1 MAIFTG
7 PHGLRLHAVA
17 ARLGALAVVLLATG
31 CAQLGAPPYAADYE
45 ALDRL
50 EANNPGKVAVAKVQP
65 TDPND
70 KINTLSLRRAK
81 LVSPS
86 GTFAQ
91 YLEDALTRD
100 LSEISAY
107 DPKAPTRIAVR
118 IVVNELDLGV
128 INGTGRMDVEV
139 TVTRNAAQRLRKT
152 YRGEI
157 AFDSSYA
164 NIVAVPAGQAAY
176 PRLVRALLRQVYADP
191 QFIAA
196 IEPSAP

>member
-1 MAIFTG
+1 MAIFCRPRGWRVRAFTLG
-7 PHGLRLHAVA
+7 
-17 ARLGALAVVLLATG
+17 LGAMAAALLSAG
-31 CAQLGAPPYAADYE
+31 CAQLAAPPYAADYE

-50 EANNPGKVAVAKVQP
+50 EATRPGMVAVAKVQP

-70 KINTLSLRRAK
+70 KINSLSLRRAR
-81 LVSPS
+81 LLSPS

-91 YLEDALTRD
+91 YLEDALMRD
-100 LSEISAY
+100 LGEVSAY
-107 DPKAPTRIAVR
+107 DPKAPTRIAAR
-118 IVVNELDLGV
+118 ILVNELDLGV
-128 INGTGRMDVEV
+128 INGTGHMDVEV
-139 TVTRNAAQRLRKT
+139 VVTRANAQRLRKT

-196 IEPSAP
+196 IAP

>member
-1 MAIFTG
+1 MAIFCRPRGWRVRAFTLG
-7 PHGLRLHAVA
+7 
-17 ARLGALAVVLLATG
+17 LGAMAAALLSAG
-31 CAQLGAPPYAADYE
+31 CAQLAAPPYAADYE

-50 EANNPGKVAVAKVQP
+50 EATRPGMVAVAKVQP
-65 TDPND
+65 TNPND
-70 KINTLSLRRAK
+70 KLNALSLRRAK
-81 LVSPS
+81 LLSPS

-91 YLEDALTRD
+91 YLEDALMRD
-100 LSEISAY
+100 LGEISAY
-107 DPKAPTRIAVR
+107 DPKAPTRIAAR
-118 IVVNELDLGV
+118 ILVNELDLGV

-139 TVTRNAAQRLRKT
+139 VVTRANAQRLRKT

-196 IEPSAP
+196 IAP

>member
-1 MAIFTG
+1 MAIFFRPRG
-7 PHGLRLHAVA
+7 MRLRAFT
-17 ARLGALAVVLLATG
+17 ARLFASAALVLAAG
-31 CAQLGAPPYAADYE
+31 CAQLAAPPYAADYE

-50 EANNPGKVAVAKVQP
+50 EAARPGMVAVAKVQP

-70 KINTLSLRRAK
+70 SVNTLRLRRAK
-81 LVSPS
+81 LLSPS

-91 YLEDALTRD
+91 YLEDALMRD
-100 LSEISAY
+100 LGEISAY
-107 DPKAPTRIAVR
+107 DPKAPTRIAAR
-118 IVVNELDLGV
+118 ILVNELDLGV
-128 INGTGRMDVEV
+128 MNGTGRMDVEV
-139 TVTRNAAQRLRKT
+139 VVTRANAQRLRKT

-196 IEPSAP
+196 IAP

>member
-1 MAIFTG
+1 MPA
-7 PHGLRLHAVA
+7 AVF
-17 ARLGALAVVLLATG
+17 LAG
-31 CAQLGAPPYAADYE
+31 CAQLAAPPYAADYE

-50 EANNPGKVAVAKVQP
+50 EATRPGMVAVVKVQP

-70 KINTLSLRRAK
+70 PVNSLGLRRAR
-81 LVSPS
+81 LLSPS

-91 YLEDALTRD
+91 YLEDALARD
-100 LSEISAY
+100 LGEISAY
-107 DPKAPTRIAVR
+107 DAKAATRIAAR
-118 IVVNELDLGV
+118 ILVNELDLGV

-139 TVTRNAAQRLRKT
+139 VVTRAAVQRLRKT

-196 IEPSAP
+196 IAP

>member
-1 MAIFTG
+1 MAIFFR
-7 PHGLRLHAVA
+7 PRAWRVRVFAPRLCAMAAAVLSA
-17 ARLGALAVVLLATG
+17 G
-31 CAQLGAPPYAADYE
+31 CAQLAAPPYAADYE

-50 EANNPGKVAVAKVQP
+50 EATRPGMVAVAKVQP

-70 KINTLSLRRAK
+70 TINSLSLRRAR
-81 LVSPS
+81 LLSPS

-91 YLEDALTRD
+91 YLEDALMRD

-107 DPKAPTRIAVR
+107 DPKAPTRIAAR
-118 IVVNELDLGV
+118 ILVNELDLGV

-139 TVTRNAAQRLRKT
+139 VVTRANAQRLRKT

-196 IEPSAP
+196 IAP

>member
-1 MAIFTG
+1 MAIFFRPRG
-7 PHGLRLHAVA
+7 WRLRAFTPWLCATA
-17 ARLGALAVVLLATG
+17 TAVLLAG
-31 CAQLGAPPYAADYE
+31 CAQLAAPPYAADYE

-50 EANNPGKVAVAKVQP
+50 EATRPGMVAVAKVQP
-65 TDPND
+65 TDPSDN
-70 KINTLSLRRAK
+70 INSLSLRRAK
-81 LVSPS
+81 LLSPS

-91 YLEDALTRD
+91 YLEDALMRD
-100 LSEISAY
+100 LGEISAY
-107 DPKAPTRIAVR
+107 DPKAPTRIAAR
-118 IVVNELDLGV
+118 ILVNELDLGV

-139 TVTRNAAQRLRKT
+139 VVTRASTQRLRKT

-196 IEPSAP
+196 IAP